1 MLSEEIVFIPFVA
14 SDLPEGP
21 WLVFSPHA
29 DDETFGMGGTLIKAA
44 SAGIETHLV
53 VLTDGA
59 LGGEDLH
66 LVDIRETEVE
76 KAAIAMGMV
85 SLDCWGERDRGLSF
99 NAMLVAKIVSKI
111 NQISPAVV
119 FFPGLMEPHPDH
131 RTTSLLVWSALQGI
145 TENKRPDAYSY
156 EISVQSPVN
165 FLVDITSQAEQK
177 SEVMSIYHSQNMQNN
192 YDELVTALDKA
203 RTFSLSAEVN
213 YAEGFY
219 HYNKNQLKKNLTEIL
234 VDLVRNYFRPY

>member
-1 MLSEEIVFIPFVA
+1 
-14 SDLPEGP
+14 
-21 WLVFSPHA
+21 
-29 DDETFGMGGTLIKAA
+29 MGGTLIKAA
-44 SAGIETHLV
+44 AVGIETHLV

-59 LGGEDLH
+59 LGGEELN

-76 KAAIAMGMV
+76 KAALAMGMA
-85 SLDCWGERDRGLSF
+85 SLDCWGERDRGLNF

-145 TENKRPDAYSY
+145 TDNKRPDAYSY

-177 SEVMSIYHSQNMQNN
+177 AAVMSIYNSQNMQNN
-192 YDELVTALDKA
+192 YDELVTALDKG
-203 RTFSLSAEVN
+203 RTFSLTAEVK

-219 HYNKNQLKKNLTEIL
+219 RYKENQMAKNLSEVLI
-234 VDLVRNYFRPY
+234 DLISDYFRVN